1 MFFFFL
7 DREKK
12 LSIGGLCMG
21 FRLDIVYLHLILD
34 HRRVIY

>member
-1 MFFFFL
+1 MFFFFWT
-7 DREKK
+7 EKKK